1 MQYNKAKRRVFQIL
15 ETNDGSDRSSRLCDR
30 IIIIII
36 IMNIIV
42 ITLESIDELYLGLEK
57 TFFILE
63 IFFVILFTT
72 EYFLRLWSYNAKPS
86 DPRLTQKKRIR
97 YIFSFYGIVDVLSIL
112 PFYLQILMPGVDLRI
127 LRAFRLVR
135 ILKISHYSSAIE
147 DLMSAIYRER
157 RPFFATLYIFA
168 ISILLTSTLMHFI
181 EGPYQPEKFGSIPK
195 SIYWSVI
202 TLTTVGYGDVTPV
215 TGIGKVLSIITAL
228 TGICVVALLAG
239 IVATAFSR
247 QMEDRKLIFEN
258 EVRRALEDGILTEEE
273 KSVLEGMR
281 ETFDIDEETESYI
294 MEKVRKS
301 KR

>member
-1 MQYNKAKRRVFQIL
+1 
-15 ETNDGSDRSSRLCDR
+15 
-30 IIIIII
+30 
-36 IMNIIV
+36 MNIIV